1 MIKHDMIYFLAMLL
15 FLVLPILSAM
25 KWGDPIADRL
35 DRRRL
40 RRRGI
45 RRNRI
50 SLPETLKGP
59 DELLTHIKEAEER
72 SEKVDL
78 RIGERLLDLKRL
90 TINAYKL
97 RRNGT
102 ARDIISPSEML
113 ESLTI
118 RKEASLNFILD
129 IACLQSDRIDA
140 MVLEVDALSKAADWS
155 PELLSSGK
163 GPPDPVAGALSGQSY
178 TPAAE
183 RLLKR
188 VQDANKKRRT
198 IDDRLKEIKSWKPP
212 DRNPQPQSPPHEP
225 DGGIKGTRYDVTLQ

>member
-1 MIKHDMIYFLAMLL
+1 MKHDLIYLLAMLL
-15 FLVLPILSAM
+15 FLVLPILLAM
-25 KWGDPIADRL
+25 KWGDPITDRL

-40 RRRGI
+40 RRRGM

-72 SEKVDL
+72 CENADL

-113 ESLTI
+113 ETLTI

-155 PELLSSGK
+155 PELLSAGK
-163 GPPDPVAGALSGQSY
+163 GPPDPVVGALSGPSY

-198 IDDRLKEIKSWKPP
+198 IDERLKEIKSWKPP
-212 DRNPQPQSPPHEP
+212 DRNPQPQSPPHES
-225 DGGIKGTRYDVTLQ
+225 DAGEKGTRFDVTSQ